1 MNCFYKSFS
10 GDLALLDNDPS
21 GLKAFDDSVPV
32 ALIVRLLFELSQ
44 TERNFIIEL
53 WVCRNLEKTRF
64 SLLQFAKFDDLT
76 IPFDLE
82 LAVFNSL
89 FQIVGI

>member
-53 WVCRNLEKTRF
+53 
-64 SLLQFAKFDDLT
+64 
-76 IPFDLE
+76 
-82 LAVFNSL
+82 
-89 FQIVGI
+89 